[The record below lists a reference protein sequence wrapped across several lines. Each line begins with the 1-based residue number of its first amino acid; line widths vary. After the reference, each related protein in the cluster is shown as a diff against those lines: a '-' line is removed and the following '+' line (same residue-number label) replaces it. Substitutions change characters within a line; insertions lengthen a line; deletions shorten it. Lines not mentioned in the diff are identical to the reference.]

1 MLLDLYCAA
10 IIAVA
15 FGGQAMF
22 GFGGGLIAVPLLS
35 LILDVQDAVILVSIF
50 QFLIGALI
58 FKNYRSVAWSL
69 MPPLVGGMV
78 LGVYAG
84 TVALSVMSEGSLQ
97 LILAGFILAFLAKE
111 LLAPQLGVGKAST
124 VSGSISGL
132 LGGFFQGCLGMGGP
146 NVVMYLKNAIG
157 DVRIFRA
164 SIIFWAALANVVRIP
179 FSSIQGLYSPLVW
192 SLSWKILP
200 VFIGALLIG
209 QKFHAKIPATLYFR
223 VVYAFLIVAACSLVV
238 KSLR

>member
-1 MLLDLYCAA
+1 
-10 IIAVA
+10 
-15 FGGQAMF
+15 MF

-50 QFLIGALI
+50 QFLIGTLI
-58 FKNYRSVAWSL
+58 FKNYRSVAWPL

-78 LGVYAG
+78 IGVYVG
-84 TVALSVMSEGSLQ
+84 TVALSVMSQASLQ
-97 LILAGFILAFLAKE
+97 MILALFILAFLAKE
-111 LLAPQLGVGKAST
+111 YFAPQLGVGRASI
-124 VSGSISGL
+124 VSGSVSGL

-164 SIIFWAALANVVRIP
+164 SIIFWAALANLVRIP
-179 FSSIQGLYSPLVW
+179 LSSMEGLYSPLVW

-200 VFIGALLIG
+200 VFVVALVLG

-223 VVYAFLIVAACSLVV
+223 VVYAFLIIAACSLAL
-238 KSLR
+238 KSLRYATGQLPH